1 MSYDR
6 LADVE
11 GHLQKFVALRRNYG
25 FGSLEK
31 RLFHFTFLMLQQ
43 IELFYQSANQGASR
57 IRVRVV
63 GVHFASVHR
72 NAVVHLK
79 EHVLVKKA
87 LFLRID
93 ENLLNQE
100 K

>member
-43 IELFYQSANQGASR
+43 IELFYQSAYHGTSR

-63 GVHFASVHR
+63 GVYFASVHR
-72 NAVVHLK
+72 NAIVHLK
-79 EHVLVKKA
+79 KHVLFKKRHSFYVV
-87 LFLRID
+87 LTKIL
-93 ENLLNQE
+93 
-100 K
+100 

>member
-31 RLFHFTFLMLQQ
+31 RLFHFPFLMLQQ

-72 NAVVHLK
+72 NAVVDLEK
-79 EHVLVKKA
+79 HVFVQKG
-87 LFLRID
+87 LFSYVLTKIF
-93 ENLLNQE
+93 
-100 K
+100 

>member
-57 IRVRVV
+57 VRVRVV

-72 NAVVHLK
+72 NTVVHLKK
-79 EHVLVKKA
+79 EHVLVKKG
-87 LFLRID
+87 LFSYVLAKIF
-93 ENLLNQE
+93 
-100 K
+100 